1 MFSSVLADLASSI
14 IVIVIITIVNM
25 LFIFVFVRSVKNFS
39 QDASLLTV
47 KWAGWAVTTWRSLLC
62 VFYKEELTKNCAR
75 SAQDQV
81 TLVHLTAIIH
91 HHFILDSEVL
101 GVDSFSFY
109 WRCDHFNVQTSM
121 TIKTEACFRMEASE
135 RKRVRIA
142 ETENIDKFFIGFN
155 CPRNTNKN
163 VTRKCSTFSRVHC
176 TEVEF

>member
-1 MFSSVLADLASSI
+1 M
-14 IVIVIITIVNM
+14 
-25 LFIFVFVRSVKNFS
+25 
-39 QDASLLTV
+39 
-47 KWAGWAVTTWRSLLC
+47 
-62 VFYKEELTKNCAR
+62 
-75 SAQDQV
+75 

-142 ETENIDKFFIGFN
+142 ETENIDKFSLVLTAQETQTKTSLANVQRSAEFTVRKWNFKPLHFFFKCNFKGVN
-155 CPRNTNKN
+155 LPRVKM
-163 VTRKCSTFSRVHC
+163 VFLSLSCTF
-176 TEVEF
+176 TEVQYLNLN